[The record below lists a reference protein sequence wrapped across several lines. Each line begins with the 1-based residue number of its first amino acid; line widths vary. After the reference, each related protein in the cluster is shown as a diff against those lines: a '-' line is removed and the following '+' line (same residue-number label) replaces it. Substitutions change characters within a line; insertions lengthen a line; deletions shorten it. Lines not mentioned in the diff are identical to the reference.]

1 MNKIISKTTS
11 STNII
16 TTIINSQHLSTINMK
31 QQLQKQSTS
40 SNTISSTIISI
51 NTFEA
56 LPLTTANIQAVKV
69 ISTTQIIHS
78 HFPTTL
84 KIPSLSIYSVPLTT
98 SGIKSSAFIS
108 TNTFKALPL
117 TTANTQAIKVNSA
130 TKIIHSYFPTTLKIP
145 SLNIDSILRTTKAGR
160 STLNISNHKIKS
172 KTTSTLIKIN
182 SISSSE
188 MNRQVQ
194 K

>member
-1 MNKIISKTTS
+1 LINVHAINVDNFFESLRKNAAISQSFITKSFAKQYINADAFFNSRIAISKQLLHHLTYSTNMNKIISKTTS

-31 QQLQKQSTS
+31 QQLQKQTTS
-40 SNTISSTIISI
+40 STTISSTIISI

-56 LPLTTANIQAVKV
+56 LPLATANIQAVKV
-69 ISTTQIIHS
+69 FSTTQIIHS

-84 KIPSLSIYSVPLTT
+84 KIPSLNIYSVPLTT

-117 TTANTQAIKVNSA
+117 TTANTQACKLTAN
-130 TKIIHSYFPTTLKIP
+130 
-145 SLNIDSILRTTKAGR
+145 
-160 STLNISNHKIKS
+160 
-172 KTTSTLIKIN
+172 
-182 SISSSE
+182 
-188 MNRQVQ
+188 
-194 K
+194 